1 MTLTAGPP
9 SDPDATFESLSTSQL
24 GQVGTVV
31 VNLLAQ
37 LDGASD
43 IERTGPPAVFLGD
56 AVTRGHLL
64 QLAIVLLLVPFITCA
79 LDAAAR
85 CRRRRIPL
93 ADGLRAFAWRAST
106 WLVALVTLWVLALLP
121 GGLVSGIDAPP
132 LPGATGLTRGGALV
146 TAGVCFAWWLVM
158 VRPRVRRHGPVSG
171 QERTG
176 GLVSAWIA
184 LAFAGLL
191 LCAINPFAVIIV
203 LPAAHASLWLPRIAP
218 RGRAA
223 MLALLAVSAIGPLL
237 IVWELWQGQ
246 GLGSSAPAA
255 LVAMAGSGYLSPAI
269 TIPLALA
276 GGAATQMGS
285 VVLGV
290 YGGAKRGK
298 RLYA

>member
-1 MTLTAGPP
+1 M
-9 SDPDATFESLSTSQL
+9 
-24 GQVGTVV
+24 
-31 VNLLAQ
+31 
-37 LDGASD
+37 
-43 IERTGPPAVFLGD
+43 
-56 AVTRGHLL
+56 
-64 QLAIVLLLVPFITCA
+64 
-79 LDAAAR
+79 
-85 CRRRRIPL
+85 
-93 ADGLRAFAWRAST
+93 
-106 WLVALVTLWVLALLP
+106 
-121 GGLVSGIDAPP
+121 VSGIDAPP

-146 TAGVCFAWWLVM
+146 TAAVCFGWWFAM
-158 VRPRVRRHGPVSG
+158 VRPRVRRRGPVSG

-176 GLVSAWIA
+176 GLVSAWLA

-218 RGRAA
+218 HGRAA
-223 MLALLAVSAIGPLL
+223 MLALLGVSAIGPLL
-237 IVWELWQGQ
+237 IVWELWVGQ

-255 LVAMAGSGYLSPAI
+255 LIAMAGSGYLSPAI

-276 GGAATQMGS
+276 AGAATQMAA